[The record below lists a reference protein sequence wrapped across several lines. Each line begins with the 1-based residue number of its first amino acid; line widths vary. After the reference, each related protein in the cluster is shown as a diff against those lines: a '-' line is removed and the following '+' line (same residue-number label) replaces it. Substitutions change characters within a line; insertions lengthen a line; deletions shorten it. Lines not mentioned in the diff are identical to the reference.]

1 MEDFFKQKLVS
12 ARSGKAPQTFAE
24 ALFGAGYF
32 QPKNLN
38 PSLVVSKKVPETTT
52 TYTEKKQVIE
62 ALERFVDETLKT
74 SEEEVIKLT
83 PSAQITIKKP
93 AEWTASSSEYLLEK
107 PFLDLLLT
115 NKKNVEVIFVTESLR
130 NFAEVSGEL
139 KGTFI
144 DQLLCGFPPKT
155 AELFERMILAMKLV
169 PEEVILYPSENSGQ
183 DLFTDLMKLTHEFTP
198 KVIMSLGA
206 KATSTVLKNKDRL
219 SLIHG
224 QFFARETAFGEIQV
238 VPLFHPNIIET
249 NQNMKK
255 TAWTDMQ
262 KVMKFLKKIP

>member
-12 ARSGKAPQTFAE
+12 ARSGMAPQTFAE
-24 ALFGAGYF
+24 ALFGVSYF

-38 PSLVVSKKVPETTT
+38 PSPLAPKKVPETTT
-52 TYTEKKQVIE
+52 SYTEKKQVIE
-62 ALERFVDETLKT
+62 ALERFVDDTLKT
-74 SEEEVIKLT
+74 TEEEVIKLT
-83 PSAQITIKKP
+83 PSAEITIKKP
-93 AEWTASSSEYLLEK
+93 AEWIASSGDYQLEK
-107 PFLDLLLT
+107 PFLDLLLG

-144 DQLLCGFPPKT
+144 DQLLCGFPLKT

-169 PEEVILYPSENSGQ
+169 PEEVILYPSESSGQ
-183 DLFTDLMKLTHEFTP
+183 DLFADLLKLTSEFQP

-224 QFFARETAFGEIQV
+224 QFFARETAFGSVQV

-255 TAWTDMQ
+255 TAWADMQ

>member
-12 ARSGKAPQTFAE
+12 ARSGTAPQTFAE
-24 ALFGAGYF
+24 ALFGVSYF
-32 QPKNLN
+32 LPKNVN
-38 PSLVVSKKVPETTT
+38 PSGPISKKVSTPTTS
-52 TYTEKKQVIE
+52 YTEKKQVIE
-62 ALERFVDETLKT
+62 SLERFVDETLKT

-83 PSAQITIKKP
+83 PSAQITLKKP
-93 AEWTASSSEYLLEK
+93 AEWTASSDEYQLEK
-107 PFLDLLLT
+107 PFLDLLLS

-130 NFAEVSGEL
+130 NFAEISEEL

-144 DQLLCGFPPKT
+144 DQLLCGFPLKT

-183 DLFTDLMKLTHEFTP
+183 DLFADLVKLTSEFRP

-206 KATSTVLKNKDRL
+206 KATSSVLKNKDRL

-224 QFFARETAFGEIQV
+224 QFFSRETAFGEIQV